1 MAKIGT
7 MLLAVALGLGLSVPA
22 QAQEPDA
29 STVVATVGG
38 VDITIGHM
46 IAMVSTLTEEQLQL
60 PARVVF
66 DGVLERL
73 IQQEA
78 ISQARPEPDLMT
90 QLLVD
95 NEMRALKASR
105 VVNDM
110 ADKIKVSEEEI
121 QEAYNARF
129 SEFTPATEYNASHIL
144 VETEEEARAVL
155 AELEGG
161 ADFAAL
167 AEAKSI
173 GPTGPNGGLLG
184 WFGPGRMVP
193 EFEGAVMA
201 LGIGKTSSPV
211 KTKFGWH
218 VIRLNETRDPAK
230 PTLAEMQE
238 ELQQEVWRN
247 RLDNEILTMVD
258 VVKTDRVDTTN
269 ISPAILGQINLI
281 KQ

>member
-1 MAKIGT
+1 
-7 MLLAVALGLGLSVPA
+7 MLLTMAFGLGLSVPA

-29 STVVATVGG
+29 STVMATVGG
-38 VDITIGHM
+38 VDITLGHM
-46 IAMVSTLTEEQLQL
+46 IAMVTTLTEEQLQL
-60 PARVVF
+60 PANVVF

-78 ISQARPEPDLMT
+78 ISQSQSEPDMMTRLM
-90 QLLVD
+90 VE
-95 NEMRALKASR
+95 NEMRALKANR
-105 VVNDM
+105 VVNEM
-110 ADKIKVSEEEI
+110 ADRIEVTEEDV
-121 QEAYNARF
+121 QDAYNARF

-144 VETEEEARAVL
+144 VETEEEAKAVM
-155 AELEGG
+155 AELEDG

-167 AEAKSI
+167 AKAKST
-173 GPTGPNGGLLG
+173 GPSGPNGGLLG

-201 LGIGKTSSPV
+201 LKIGATSSPV
-211 KTKFGWH
+211 KTQFGWH

-230 PTLAEMQE
+230 PTLEDMKE
-238 ELQQEVWRN
+238 ELEQEVWRR

-258 VVKTDRVDTTN
+258 VIKTDRTDTTN
-269 ISPAILGQINLI
+269 ISPAILGQIDLI

>member
-7 MLLAVALGLGLSVPA
+7 MLLTVALGLGLSLPA
-22 QAQEPDA
+22 QAEEPDA

-46 IAMVSTLTEEQLQL
+46 IAMVTTLTEEQLQL
-60 PARVVF
+60 PANVVF

-78 ISQARPEPDLMT
+78 VSQSRPEPDLMT
-90 QLLVD
+90 LLLVD
-95 NEMRALKASR
+95 NEMRSLKASR
-105 VVNDM
+105 VVNEL
-110 ADKIKVSEEEI
+110 AERIEVSEEDI
-121 QEAYNARF
+121 QAAYNARF

-144 VETEEEARAVL
+144 VETEEEAKAVL
-155 AELEGG
+155 AELEAGG
-161 ADFAAL
+161 DFASL

-193 EFEGAVMA
+193 EFEAAVME
-201 LGIGKTSSPV
+201 LGIGKISAPV
-211 KTKFGWH
+211 KSQFGWH

-230 PTLAEMQE
+230 PTLDEMQE
-238 ELQQEVWRN
+238 EIKQEVWR
-247 RLDNEILTMVD
+247 RQLDNEILTMVD
-258 VVKTDRVDTTN
+258 VVKVNRVDTTD
-269 ISPAILGQINLI
+269 ISPLIIGQLDLI
-281 KQ
+281 QQ